1 MTTMPAETA
10 GRASGV
16 TLNRPTAPAA
26 IAPSMRMAIA
36 LIALAL
42 LAGCA
47 NRPPEPP
54 QALPEPELHMPER
67 VVNGAIYQ
75 TGQDV
80 RLYEDRSARR
90 VGDIVTI
97 FLDEQTDASKDAN
110 LGVARGS
117 EINIAAP
124 TIGGREPT
132 INGRSLSATASAD
145 QSFDGGGS
153 ASQSNALSGTISAIV
168 TRVYPNGNLGI
179 EGQKKLTLNRGDE
192 YVTITGVVR
201 ADDISSN
208 NSVSSNRVALAQISY
223 TGTGEL
229 ADSSTM
235 GWLSRAF
242 MSVFSPF

>member
-1 MTTMPAETA
+1 MTTRMPEAPLA
-10 GRASGV
+10 RALAMSAV
-16 TLNRPTAPAA
+16 L
-26 IAPSMRMAIA
+26 A
-36 LIALAL
+36 LI
-42 LAGCA
+42 AGCA

-54 QALPEPELHMPER
+54 RPLPEPELDMPER
-67 VVNGAIYQ
+67 VNNGSIYQ
-75 TGQDV
+75 AGQDV

-97 FLDEQTDASKDAN
+97 FLEEETDASKDAN
-110 LGVARGS
+110 LGVGRSS
-117 EINIAAP
+117 EIDFAAP
-124 TIGGREPT
+124 SVGGREPT
-132 INGRSLSATASAD
+132 INGRPLSLTANAE
-145 QSFDGGGS
+145 QSFDGGGA

-201 ADDISSN
+201 ADDISATN
-208 NSVSSNRVALAQISY
+208 TVSSSRVALAQISY

-235 GWLSRAF
+235 GWLSRALI
-242 MSVFSPF
+242 SVFSPF